1 VLEPVRRQRIGWKVS
16 AIAEIAQ
23 LKFIGVFF
31 SCWPARRRHR
41 RRFLFSFYFLSACLR
56 IHYSGFALR
65 ISTDKQLRSRLIT
78 FLLKLSSWTMMWKCK
93 RGTVAA
99 RFSPV
104 SPLPTP
110 AGFCLARKISGA
122 FVIRENFT
130 PFCLWSGEYHKKTV
144 INFPKFYLHL
154 FGLIFFTVTS
164 VAIFYLDIF
173 DCFNPRRQEKKRN
186 FSRFSLE

>member
-65 ISTDKQLRSRLIT
+65 ISTDEQLRSRLIT

-93 RGTVAA
+93 RGNGGGAFFA
-99 RFSPV
+99 RFTAPDPGWLLSRTEDIR
-104 SPLPTP
+104 S
-110 AGFCLARKISGA
+110 FCDPR
-122 FVIRENFT
+122 
-130 PFCLWSGEYHKKTV
+130 
-144 INFPKFYLHL
+144 KFYTVL
-154 FGLIFFTVTS
+154 FMV
-164 VAIFYLDIF
+164 
-173 DCFNPRRQEKKRN
+173 RRVSQEN
-186 FSRFSLE
+186 CN